1 MKTAVRRTASVQLAV
16 TLQILTNFKAVEIG
30 SDVAFLVERLVDCR
44 LSFHAVRGRLRN
56 GLVTFTDF
64 FALSGSLTGILK
76 RRSDECT
83 YKDKKQ

>member
-30 SDVAFLVERLVDCR
+30 SDVAFLVERLLDCR

-64 FALSGSLTGILK
+64 FALSGSLIPLL
-76 RRSDECT
+76 E
-83 YKDKKQ
+83 Y

>member
-30 SDVAFLVERLVDCR
+30 SDVAFLFERLVDCR

-83 YKDKKQ
+83 YEDKKQ